1 MEGRKRPRA
10 LSRQRYNT
18 AKRFLAL
25 TLAFAMI
32 FTSVGANLNTAYAA
46 EGNRVDFQIY
56 GADLVEAINDAV
68 EAGNPVTA
76 DELNFTNGAIEKFD
90 ALFFGEGKVYEVF
103 PAVEGGDMDAEVR
116 VFVRLPEDADDMY
129 MVTGDEEVIF
139 LYVNNGEDT
148 ISCSTKIIRT
158 EDGEEKAKSTKRITV
173 KSYEDKFGDEESN
186 IISRPEDNL
195 LPAPEI
201 NTPPRRTNLRRRRMR
216 R

>member
-1 MEGRKRPRA
+1 MEGRKRPGV

-32 FTSVGANLNTAYAA
+32 FTSVGTDLNTAYAA

-68 EAGNPVTA
+68 ETGAPVTA

-186 IISRPEDNL
+186 IISKPEET
-195 LPAPEI
+195 LPSVPET
-201 NTPPRRTNLRRRRMR
+201 NTPPPGEQT
-216 R
+216 